1 METALSYLINILVVT
16 GIGLLIASLFP
27 IRRLVRQL
35 PEGAS
40 LKPKWRVLNG
50 LIVFFIVGYAAYT
63 VVHWQKKIS
72 STDLVVPVLFFGGSV
87 FVLLVGRLAYQ
98 TASDMKKMAL
108 LECENITDPLIG
120 IYNRRYLDRIL
131 AEEIKRANRYGSDLS
146 VLLLDVDFFK
156 RINDTYGHNTG
167 DAVLKQLGRI
177 ILDAVRETD
186 IVARYG
192 GEEIAI
198 IFPET
203 TEKKALSLAERLRR
217 RVAST
222 TTEAPETHSDREIL
236 ITISIGIAGLT
247 DGNTSPE
254 LLMEKADRALYA
266 AKQAGRNRVVAWQEF
281 MGPSSTKTKTKS

>member
-1 METALSYLINILVVT
+1 METALSYLNNFFVVT

-27 IRRLVRQL
+27 IQRLVRQL
-35 PEGAS
+35 PEGAG
-40 LKPKWRVLNG
+40 LKPKWRILNG
-50 LIVFFIVGYAAYT
+50 LIVFFIIGYAAYT
-63 VVHWQKKIS
+63 VAHWHKKIIS
-72 STDLVVPVLFFGGSV
+72 ADLVVPMILFGGSV
-87 FVLLVGRLAYQ
+87 FALLVGRLAYQ

-146 VLLLDVDFFK
+146 VLLMDVDFFK
-156 RINDTYGHNTG
+156 KINDTYGHNTG
-167 DAVLKQLGRI
+167 DAVLKQLGQI

-222 TTEAPETHSDREIL
+222 TTEAPDTHSDREIS
-236 ITISIGIAGLT
+236 ITISIGVAGLT
-247 DGNTSPE
+247 DGTTSPE
-254 LLMEKADRALYA
+254 LLMEKADKALYA

-281 MGPSSTKTKTKS
+281 MGTSPPKS